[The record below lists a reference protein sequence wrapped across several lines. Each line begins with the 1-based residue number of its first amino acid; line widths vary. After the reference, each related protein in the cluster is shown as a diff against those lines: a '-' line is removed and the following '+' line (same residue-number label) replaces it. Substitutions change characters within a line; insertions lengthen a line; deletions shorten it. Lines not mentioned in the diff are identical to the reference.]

1 LKTDKV
7 KLNRHRLITS
17 LEEDDLEDMG
27 SETHPTVIN
36 IGTNSKNLDHTHNS
50 KTLEVA
56 L

>member
-1 LKTDKV
+1 M
-7 KLNRHRLITS
+7 ITS

-36 IGTNSKNLDHTHNS
+36 IGTNSKNLVHTNDL